1 MVMEK
6 FTSMIEQVISLSEIS
21 EIPGI
26 EEQRAA
32 LIEQMWEEF
41 TRECEMMGLT
51 DGLKG

>member
-1 MVMEK
+1 MEK
-6 FTSMIEQVISLSEIS
+6 FASMIEQVISLSEIS

-41 TRECEMMGLT
+41 PRECEMMGLT